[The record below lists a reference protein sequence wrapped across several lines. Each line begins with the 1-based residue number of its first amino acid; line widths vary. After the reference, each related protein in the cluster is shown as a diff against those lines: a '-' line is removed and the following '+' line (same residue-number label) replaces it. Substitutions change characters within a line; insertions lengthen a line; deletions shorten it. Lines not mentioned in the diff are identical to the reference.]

1 MQKAV
6 SSHSLAFAKSCH
18 TLEGVMRLMKSL
30 SIYVAFACISVACPP
45 DAAAQRSKL
54 PLTANNRGAADSY
67 VRRPPLGDNRYNNPP
82 GGFAYGYA
90 WGHGFQ
96 RTGNG
101 YRMRG
106 FAYGGAKVTTTING
120 ETQERSSYQESPGNS
135 GLMREPR
142 GQFGFGNP
150 AGMIPGQNP
159 LGHPPG
165 PNEIAAGARKPLSP
179 DKNYTF
185 DEGNRVVRI
194 FHTPRVIRLRIKGKE
209 PRAKEEVYTVRT
221 KEQLKEKH
229 PEVYK
234 TYVRLMQMEPAANE
248 PAQADGA
255 GAAGMGKAPLRLGRK
270 TAGPAPTMNNLI
282 NQIEQQT
289 IGVPLM
295 EQVLRDLR
303 GNVPVPPKRP

>member
-1 MQKAV
+1 
-6 SSHSLAFAKSCH
+6 
-18 TLEGVMRLMKSL
+18 MK
-30 SIYVAFACISVACPP
+30 
-45 DAAAQRSKL
+45 
-54 PLTANNRGAADSY
+54 
-67 VRRPPLGDNRYNNPP
+67 RPPPGNNGYNTPS

-101 YRMRG
+101 NRIRG
-106 FAYGGAKVTTTING
+106 FAYGGATVATIING
-120 ETQERSSYQESPGNS
+120 ETQERSSYQESTGNS
-135 GLMREPR
+135 GPILEPR

-159 LGHPPG
+159 LG
-165 PNEIAAGARKPLSP
+165 PNGGAAAARKPLSP

-185 DEGNRVVRI
+185 DGGDRAVRI

-221 KEQLKEKH
+221 KEQLKEKY

-234 TYVRLMQMEPAANE
+234 TYVRLMQMEQATNE
-248 PAQADGA
+248 PARVARA
-255 GAAGMGKAPLRLGRK
+255 VKTPLRLGSK
-270 TAGPAPTMNNLI
+270 TAGPAPTINDLI
-282 NQIEQQT
+282 NQIEKQS

-295 EQVLRDLR
+295 DQVLRDLR
-303 GNVPVPPKRP
+303 GNAPVPPKRP